1 MKPLSCLL
9 ALWLVAMAG
18 CSPSENTSSE
28 KTTTATESLTAPASL
43 LADFA
48 LTDLP
53 YAIDT
58 LLMNR
63 MAKPLATETAATLFH
78 NVKEAVEYE
87 GGTYYLNRFLYLDSL
102 YKANPNPTFDIGE
115 LVKVKAYAL
124 HQWKVS
130 EQALATTVLID
141 FQSYEADPY
150 SAGQVVVLITC
161 TPEGK
166 PIQSLLVGERSS
178 GGDPPA
184 FGSTLTTAV
193 VNPTQAIDISEQNES
208 GEFLEDGNADITLTK
223 KQKSYRIQ
231 PNGTIRKESEK
242 ELPKENVRKS
252 MQL

>member
-1 MKPLSCLL
+1 MKALSYLL
-9 ALWLVAMAG
+9 SLWLVAIAG
-18 CSPSENTSSE
+18 CSPSEKNSSE
-28 KTTTATESLTAPASL
+28 GTTTATASL
-43 LADFA
+43 LADFV

-53 YAIDT
+53 YTVDT

-63 MAKPLATETAATLFH
+63 MEKPLTIETATTLFR

-115 LVKVKAYAL
+115 LVKVSAYPL

-130 EQALATTVLID
+130 EQAFATTVLID

-150 SAGQVVVLITC
+150 NAGQVVVLITC

-178 GGDPPA
+178 GSDPPA
-184 FGSTLTTAV
+184 LSNTLSTAV
-193 VNPTQAIDISEQNES
+193 VNPTQIIDISQQEES
-208 GEFLEDGNADITLTK
+208 YEFVEEDGNADITLFK

-231 PNGTIRKESEK
+231 SDGTIRKESEK
-242 ELPKENVRKS
+242 ELPQENFRKG
-252 MQL
+252 MRL